1 MNSSRRKTKLST
13 PTPTVKKKC
22 TYVSRHTGDTFV
34 EKMHEIFFTNIRKG
48 DGGEEFGEEELR
60 EVIRNALTQEING
73 PRFTGSKKSK
83 RRRATVI
90 ARMVFERSDYDCSNS
105 VDFPEFLEF
114 VVTLISAIFIAQLTE
129 QQQQNG
135 AIGDE
140 ETLNAAS
147 FRQMLRAVF
156 GSDVLLKAHER
167 KYQGKARRKI
177 LDYKVQ
183 HLLALAEGIE
193 NTDSLSWNQCFDLV
207 LSMGSNISMELFK
220 CLEKDGITNVVWT
233 DAQRRAQSM
242 VERITAQSKT
252 MGLI

>member
-1 MNSSRRKTKLST
+1 M
-13 PTPTVKKKC
+13 
-22 TYVSRHTGDTFV
+22 
-34 EKMHEIFFTNIRKG
+34 EKMHGIFFTNIRKG

-60 EVIRNALTQEING
+60 EVIRNALNQEING
-73 PRFTGSKKSK
+73 VRFSTSKKSK

-114 VVTLISAIFIAQLTE
+114 VVTLISAIFIAQLTQQ

-135 AIGDE
+135 DIGDE

-220 CLEKDGITNVVWT
+220 CLEKDSVTNVVWT

-242 VERITAQSKT
+242 VERITAQART
-252 MGLI
+252 MGLV

>member
-1 MNSSRRKTKLST
+1 M
-13 PTPTVKKKC
+13 
-22 TYVSRHTGDTFV
+22 
-34 EKMHEIFFTNIRKG
+34 EKMHGIFFTNIRKG

-60 EVIRNALTQEING
+60 EVIRNALNQEING
-73 PRFTGSKKSK
+73 VRFSASKKSK

-129 QQQQNG
+129 QQQQQQQNG
-135 AIGDE
+135 DIGDE

-220 CLEKDGITNVVWT
+220 CLEKDSVTNVVWT

-242 VERITAQSKT
+242 VERITAQART
-252 MGLI
+252 MGLV